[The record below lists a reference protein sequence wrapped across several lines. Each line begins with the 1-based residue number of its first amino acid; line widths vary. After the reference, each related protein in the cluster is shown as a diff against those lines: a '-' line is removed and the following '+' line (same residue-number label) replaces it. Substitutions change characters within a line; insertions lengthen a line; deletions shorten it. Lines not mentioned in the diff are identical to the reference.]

1 MKKSL
6 SIPSANLLYLVTM
19 LLILLVGS
27 TLQMLHLS
35 LGLIATELLLILL
48 PTLLLLWIRK
58 VPLKEGLRLK
68 RISLRVAVL
77 SFFLGVCTYLF
88 SVLIELAM
96 ANLTGLPS
104 VDLSQST
111 LPQGVWPSVLYGVA
125 IAISAPIC
133 EEVLF
138 RGALQGSYEGRKS
151 ALFSIVVPAVMFA
164 FYHFRLS
171 GLPGLLPVAFLLG
184 YVAWRTRS
192 IFASILIHFGM
203 NAAAA
208 TVSVLA
214 FNGSTLPN
222 RLFDSVWIS
231 LIGFVL
237 ALVLLFVFIR
247 IQPKPESA
255 EWVDEPA
262 SGWFKKYWAL
272 IVAGILYVV
281 IVVATLFAQLSGQ
294 TASKSLTFES
304 PDLQQAVTS
313 RYIAYDPAGEEAG
326 EMTCQLE
333 PTDVTINLACQERI
347 TPFEVQKGSSYFK
360 EAGHTAEFDVAWDRS
375 TLAVVDYHYKRQYD
389 YGMGYASELTDGML
403 ETASSDR
410 TDVVEVPETALLD
423 YEWQWRVNHLEV
435 SNGLFFRPTFVSL
448 NRWDDALQESAPAVT
463 EEVLHVQGEE
473 KLDLPSGKVEAW
485 KVSLAGQTVW
495 FNSED
500 DAAPRP
506 VKIDDGMLVY
516 LLAGE

>member
-6 SIPSANLLYLVTM
+6 TIPSANLLYLVTM
-19 LLILLVGS
+19 LLIILVGS
-27 TLQMLHLS
+27 MLQVSNLS
-35 LGLIATELLLILL
+35 LGVIATELLLILL
-48 PTLLLLWIRK
+48 PTLIFLWIAK
-58 VPLKEGLRLK
+58 VPLKEGLRLN
-68 RISLRVAVL
+68 RISVPVAVL
-77 SFFLGVCTYLF
+77 SVFLGVCTYLF

-111 LPQGVWPSVLYGVA
+111 LPQGVWPSVLYAVA
-125 IAISAPIC
+125 IAVSAPIC

-151 ALFSIVVPAVMFA
+151 ALFAIVVPAVMFA

-171 GLPGLLPVAFLLG
+171 GLPGLIPVAFLLG

-231 LIGFVL
+231 LIGFIL
-237 ALVLLFVFIR
+237 ALVLLFIFIR
-247 IQPKPESA
+247 IQPKPERA
-255 EWVDEPA
+255 ALVDEPA
-262 SGWFKKYWAL
+262 AGWLKKYWAL

-294 TASKSLTFES
+294 TASKTLTYEA

-313 RYIAYDPAGEEAG
+313 RYVVYDPAGEEAG
-326 EMTCQLE
+326 EMTCLLE
-333 PTDVTINLACQERI
+333 PKEDVIALACQESI

-360 EAGHTAEFDVAWDRS
+360 ETGHTAELEVVWDRS
-375 TLAVVDYHYKRQYD
+375 TLDVKEYQYEKQYD
-389 YGMGYASELTDGML
+389 NGMGYTSELTDGML
-403 ETASSDR
+403 GTTSSDR
-410 TDVVEVPETALLD
+410 SDVVEVPDGALLD
-423 YEWQWRVNHLEV
+423 HEWHWRVNHLEV
-435 SNGLFFRPTFVSL
+435 SNGLFFKPSYISL
-448 NRWDDALQESAPAVT
+448 DRWDDALQQSAPAVT

-473 KLDLPSGKVEAW
+473 KLDLPFGKVKAW

-495 FNSED
+495 FDSAD
-500 DAAPRP
+500 DAAPLP